1 MTTATHLP
9 SDLRKLYPFA
19 SHWLETPAGRVH
31 YVDEGPRDAD
41 TAVIC
46 VHGNPTWSFFYRDV
60 VKDLAKQYR
69 VIALDHL
76 GCGLSDKPQNFSYR
90 LADHIENLA
99 KLVSTITQPKLHF
112 IVHDWGG
119 PIGLA
124 VAEKFADRVGKLV
137 VMNTAAFPG
146 PCPFRIRVCRW
157 PIIGPL
163 LVRGLNGFAGPAVF
177 MAVEKP
183 LSKEVKLGFLYPYQN
198 WADRVAVL
206 RFVQDIPLEPNH
218 PTAPT
223 LQALEIGLEKLRSKP
238 MLIAWGRRDFC
249 FNLVYL
255 AEWRRRFPQAAVRE
269 YPNAGHYLLEDSGPE
284 LISVIGEFVRR

>member
-1 MTTATHLP
+1 MTVTTHLP
-9 SDLRKLYPFA
+9 SDLRRLYPFA
-19 SHWLETPAGRVH
+19 SHWLDTPAGRLH
-31 YVDEGPRDAD
+31 YVDEGPRDAT

-60 VKDLAKQYR
+60 VKALAKNHR
-69 VIALDHL
+69 VIAVDHL
-76 GCGLSDKPQNFSYR
+76 GCGLSDKPQDFSYR
-90 LADHIENLA
+90 LADHIDHLA
-99 KLVSTITQPKLHF
+99 KLVSTVTQPKLHF

-124 VAEKFADRVGKLV
+124 VAEKFADRVGRLV

-157 PIIGPL
+157 PVLGPL
-163 LVRGLNGFAGPAVF
+163 LVRGLNGFAGPAAF

-183 LSKEVKLGFLYPYQN
+183 LSQEVKRGFLYPYRS

-206 RFVQDIPLEPNH
+206 RFVQDIPLEPQH

-223 LQALEIGLEKLRSKP
+223 LQALEAGLEKLRHKP
-238 MLIAWGRRDFC
+238 MLLAWGLRDFC
-249 FNLVYL
+249 FSSVYL
-255 AEWRRRFPQAAVRE
+255 VEWRRRFPQAEVRE
-269 YPNAGHYLLEDSGPE
+269 YPHSGHYLLEDTGPE
-284 LISVIGEFVRR
+284 LVSVIGEFIGR